1 MKKMLTVLLAILCMM
16 SLTVVSFAAEEP
28 LVASGLCGDN
38 AFWSFDEKTNTL
50 TISGEGAMADY
61 ESTETPWRKYCLSIK
76 TAIIGNGITRIGGSA
91 FECCENLVDV
101 TIPDSVE
108 CIGIYAF
115 AACYALPEVTIPGN
129 VSQIESYAFIGC
141 SSLKKVYIINGAEK
155 YISTQAFDTG
165 ADTLDIYFNNT
176 KAQWRASVTSWAGN
190 EEFMPYVTVHCTD
203 GDIVGGLF
211 ESVIPETPDVPDDD
225 TSSPT
230 IWEVIVKFI
239 KEFINSIK
247 NLFYILINV
256 FK

>member
-1 MKKMLTVLLAILCMM
+1 MKKLLSVLLAILCVMN
-16 SLTVVSFAAEEP
+16 LTVVSFAAEET
-28 LVASGLCGDN
+28 LISSGSCGDN
-38 AFWSFDEKTNTL
+38 VVWQFDEKTGTL
-50 TISGEGAMADY
+50 TISGEGAMKDY
-61 ESTETPWRKYCLSIK
+61 ETSEAPWYDYCLSIK

-108 CIGIYAF
+108 VIGIYAF

-129 VSQIESYAFIGC
+129 VERLESYAFIGC
-141 SSLKKVYIINGAEK
+141 SSLEKVHIRKGAEK

-165 ADTLDIYFNNT
+165 ANSLDIYFNDT
-176 KAQWRASVTSWAGN
+176 KAQWKANVTSWEGN

-211 ESVIPETPDVPDDD
+211 ESVVSGDTDVSEDETP
-225 TSSPT
+225 SST
-230 IWEVIVKFI
+230 LWDRIVKFF
-239 KEFINSIK
+239 EELANSIK
-247 NLFYILINV
+247 NFFNWLFNL

>member
-1 MKKMLTVLLAILCMM
+1 MM
-16 SLTVVSFAAEEP
+16 SLAVVSFATEET
-28 LVASGLCGDN
+28 LVSSDTCGDN
-38 AFWSFDEKTNTL
+38 AFWSFDERTDTL
-50 TISGEGAMADY
+50 TISGVGAMKDY
-61 ESTETPWRKYCLSIK
+61 ESTETPWREYCLSIK

-108 CIGIYAF
+108 SIGIYAF
-115 AACYALPEVTIPGN
+115 AACYALPEVTITGN
-129 VSQIESYAFIGC
+129 VEEIESYAFIGC

-165 ADTLDIYFNNT
+165 ADSLDIYFNDT
-176 KAQWRASVTSWAGN
+176 KAQWRANVTSWIGN

-211 ESVIPETPDVPDDD
+211 ESVTPENPDVPDDN
-225 TSSPT
+225 TQSPT
-230 IWEVIVKFI
+230 LWEVIVKFI

-247 NLFYILINV
+247 NFFYILINI